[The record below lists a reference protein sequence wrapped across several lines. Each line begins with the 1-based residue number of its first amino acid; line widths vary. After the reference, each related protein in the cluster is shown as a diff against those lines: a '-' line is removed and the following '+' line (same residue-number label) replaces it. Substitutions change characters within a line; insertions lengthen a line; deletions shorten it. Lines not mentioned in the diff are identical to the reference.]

1 MRRSPVPASPPQPA
15 GDSLDNGIVCGFMI
29 NPNDGDKISTDHSDG
44 GMQSYNKI
52 SDKTS
57 PTLAIDENCI

>member
-1 MRRSPVPASPPQPA
+1 
-15 GDSLDNGIVCGFMI
+15 MI